1 MASAVKA
8 LLLLAL
14 FAHLSAVEGYWATA
28 HTTAYCPCK
37 LCCGPAAHGVTA
49 NGARVAV
56 TPYNLAADQS
66 IKMGAKIYIPP
77 RSGVLDRVRPAERWF
92 VVDDRGGALD
102 TEARKYGVLRLDVRM
117 RHHASAVRY
126 GRQCVPV
133 FILVD

>member
-1 MASAVKA
+1 MRA

-14 FAHLSAVEGYWATA
+14 FAHLSAAEGYWTTA

-37 LCCGPAAHGVTA
+37 LCCGPTAHGVTA
-49 NGARVAV
+49 NGTRVADE
-56 TPYNLAADQS
+56 PYNLAADRS
-66 IKMGAKIYIPP
+66 LPFGARVWVPP
-77 RSGVLDRVRPAERWF
+77 RAGVLDRVRVTDRWF

-117 RHHASAVRY
+117 KHHASAVRY

-133 FILVD
+133 FILSGP